1 MEQDDIYSQ
10 VISNLDQITKSV
22 TELKE
27 GVITGDISLDEVLGI
42 VLFLD
47 YQGQSTSIAF
57 SSKNSLIRLIG
68 NILEKC
74 PDIIIPIQEYMDR
87 LSNSRITT
95 LNLN

>member
-10 VISNLDQITKSV
+10 VISNLDQITKLV

-27 GVITGDISLDEVLGI
+27 GVITGDISINEVLGI
-42 VLFLD
+42 FLFLD

-57 SSKNSLIRLIG
+57 SSMDSLIRLIG

-74 PDIIIPIQEYMDR
+74 PDIITPLQEYLDR
-87 LSNSRITT
+87 LSNNRITDF
-95 LNLN
+95 NLN

>member
-10 VISNLDQITKSV
+10 VISDLDHITKLV

-27 GVITGDISLDEVLGI
+27 KLITGDISIYEVLGI

-47 YQGQSTSIAF
+47 YQGQATSIAF
-57 SSKNSLIRLIG
+57 SSRDSLMRLIG

-74 PDIIIPIQEYMDR
+74 PDIIIPVQEYMDR
-87 LSNSRITT
+87 LSNNRITT

>member
-10 VISNLDQITKSV
+10 VISNLDQITKLV

-27 GVITGDISLDEVLGI
+27 GVITGDVSLYEVLGI

-47 YQGQSTSIAF
+47 YQGQATSIAF
-57 SSKNSLIRLIG
+57 SSEDSLMRLIG

-74 PDIIIPIQEYMDR
+74 PDILVPVQEYMDR
-87 LSNSRITT
+87 LSNNRITT